1 MSGPFASMLREWHE
15 FYLLLG
21 TAAAALV
28 ALLFVAASV
37 GAGLLT
43 PERSAGVRVFMT
55 PVVVHFATVLAASLL
70 LLVPSHTRLSLGGLL
85 ALNALGGG
93 AYAVVIGIRV
103 WKDAAAD
110 MGDRLGYGLAPII
123 GHAGAA
129 AAAVLLLLDRETGLN
144 LLAVALVLLLI
155 VGIRNAW
162 DLTVFMVRKHSDRG
176 A

>member
-1 MSGPFASMLREWHE
+1 MSAQVASVLREWHE

-21 TAAAALV
+21 TAAAAVV

-55 PVVVHFATVLAASLL
+55 PVVVHFATVLGASLL
-70 LLVPSHTRLSLGGLL
+70 LLMPSHTLLPLGALL

-93 AYAVVIGIRV
+93 IYAVVIGVRV
-103 WKDAAAD
+103 WKNAAVD
-110 MGDRLGYGLAPII
+110 LSDRIGYGLAPILGHI
-123 GHAGAA
+123 GAFG
-129 AAAVLLLLDRETGLN
+129 AAVLLLLGHEAGFDV
-144 LLAVALVLLLI
+144 LAVALVLLL
-155 VGIRNAW
+155 VAGIRNAW
-162 DLTVFMVRKHSDRG
+162 DLAVFMVRKHSDRR